1 MLSEHGQLLS
11 RDCRVTRELKQA
23 TAPVDPPRSASKLA
37 ATVASVASAA
47 PASAKDKAVLAV
59 ALKAGADASASS
71 YLLLAPYSAKS
82 FVPFPKASIL
92 ITTILRIVKRS
103 KQVTRHQPK

>member
-37 ATVASVASAA
+37 ATVASVASL
-47 PASAKDKAVLAV
+47 VE
-59 ALKAGADASASS
+59 G
-71 YLLLAPYSAKS
+71 
-82 FVPFPKASIL
+82 FGIEPFSDFPPNK
-92 ITTILRIVKRS
+92 
-103 KQVTRHQPK
+103 